1 MATNQ
6 KFVDWNTWAPVP
18 EGTKSGDLV
27 VVGARPGVALIDRD
41 ANGGATIAWHGQFEY
56 AVTATTAIAAG
67 SVAYYNPTTKAFAA
81 AAASGFVP
89 VGYFMAPVGAST
101 TATVPIALWGFLP
114 AEAGGGA

>member
-41 ANGGATIAWHGQFEY
+41 ENGGATISWHGQFEY
-56 AVTATTAIAAG
+56 SVTATDEIVFG
-67 SVAYYNPTTKAFAA
+67 SVAYYNPTTKTFASAA
-81 AAASGFVP
+81 ADGFVP
-89 VGYFMAPVGAST
+89 VGYFMGSVAASAT
-101 TATVPIALWGFLP
+101 TTIPIALWGLL
-114 AEAGGGA
+114 AEASGGA